1 MDDARAARTNSSNR
15 IRALSADTVP
25 PRLFQDPHLAWQHVL
40 FTSIAVLPDKE
51 SSPKQFAADHC
62 HMRWRCCTDIQ
73 SFHSPI
79 TSLPAN
85 FRSNAQQA
93 GWRPPLGMDKRQ
105 HDAPARA
112 EGEVGR
118 PITQLYS
125 ACRGTHW
132 SPTWGDG
139 QLGDGK
145 AIEMVAPDQHRR
157 HSARVHTDDREV

>member
-1 MDDARAARTNSSNR
+1 MLGRAAVALLQFISN
-15 IRALSADTVP
+15 ITFMQTD
-25 PRLFQDPHLAWQHVL
+25 
-40 FTSIAVLPDKE
+40 SI
-51 SSPKQFAADHC
+51 
-62 HMRWRCCTDIQ
+62 
-73 SFHSPI
+73 
-79 TSLPAN
+79 
-85 FRSNAQQA
+85 
-93 GWRPPLGMDKRQ
+93 
-105 HDAPARA
+105 APARA